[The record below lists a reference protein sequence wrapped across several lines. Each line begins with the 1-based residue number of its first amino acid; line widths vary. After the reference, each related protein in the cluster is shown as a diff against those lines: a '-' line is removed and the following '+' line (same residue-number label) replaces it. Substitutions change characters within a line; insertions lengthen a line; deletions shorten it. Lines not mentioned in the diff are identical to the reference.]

1 MPLQTTHHR
10 VRSGRLLVISTE
22 CASRPRMNGRAR
34 RISAGRLSRRMFDAA
49 PRRCGSRAD
58 NAGIRAVDLL
68 QDSDPTGK
76 DADAHRVV
84 APVLLRDRAARRCR
98 RPAPCR
104 RSCRAKRAQCAARR
118 LAQFGPNEP
127 AQRHRFS
134 ALAQFAHL
142 FANPLVIIILVA
154 NAIAASLGQRIDA
167 LIIVTIVVLSVSI
180 NLWQSYQSAQ
190 AAERLRASVTPTAT
204 AFRDARWQESPLRT
218 ESRDLSIQQSML
230 TGESLHADKHAS
242 AAANHADETGPDA
255 RHLVFLGTSVVSGTG
270 AAVAIASFAS

>member
-1 MPLQTTHHR
+1 MVARVGFPPVVSAGECSTLRLVDAGQEQTTLAFE
-10 VRSGRLLVISTE
+10 RSISFRTATRQVKTPTRTE
-22 CASRPRMNGRAR
+22 
-34 RISAGRLSRRMFDAA
+34 LSRQFFSGIGPPAGVVVQPHAA
-49 PRRCGSRAD
+49 
-58 NAGIRAVDLL
+58 DL
-68 QDSDPTGK
+68 
-76 DADAHRVV
+76 VE
-84 APVLLRDRAARRCR
+84 
-98 RPAPCR
+98 
-104 RSCRAKRAQCAARR
+104 RSAQCAARR

-204 AFRDARWQESPLRT
+204 AFRDGRWQESPLRT
-218 ESRDLSIQQSML
+218 ESGICRFS
-230 TGESLHADKHAS
+230 
-242 AAANHADETGPDA
+242 N
-255 RHLVFLGTSVVSGTG
+255 RC
-270 AAVAIASFAS
+270 